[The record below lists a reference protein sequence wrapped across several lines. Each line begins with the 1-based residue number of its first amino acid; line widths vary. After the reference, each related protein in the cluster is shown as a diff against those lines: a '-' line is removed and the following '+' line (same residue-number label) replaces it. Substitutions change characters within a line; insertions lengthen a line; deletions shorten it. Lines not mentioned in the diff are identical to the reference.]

1 MESTMLDA
9 FRTLV
14 TVAVGI
20 LLSTPV
26 AVYAQPSKPANDI
39 QVLHTPEGVRFGLLG
54 AKPAKPVPILFVFA
68 TSLEVSLGSK
78 SYAECGTILA
88 KHGFLSV
95 SLDLP
100 CHGKERT
107 ATDAEGIAGWRVRLE
122 KGEDP
127 VRELTARSSK
137 VLDHL
142 IQEGYAD
149 AKRIAAC
156 GTSRGGFMA
165 LHFAAAEPRIKCV
178 AAFAPVT
185 NLLALREFAATKAPE
200 RAKALALTNQAERLA
215 GRPVWLCISNHDE
228 RVSTDDAIAFTRR
241 VTAAAI
247 AESKTKAPPIELHV
261 MPSLGHSIHR
271 TAHQEA
277 AAWILSAMP
286 ERKPR

>member
-1 MESTMLDA
+1 MLDP
-9 FRTLV
+9 FSTLV
-14 TVAVGI
+14 TIAIGI

-26 AVYAQPSKPANDI
+26 TVHAQAGKPANDV

-54 AKPAKPVPILFVFA
+54 AKPARPAPILFVFA

-122 KGEDP
+122 KGDDP
-127 VRELTARSSK
+127 VRELAARSSK

-149 AKRIAAC
+149 AERIAAC

-165 LHFAAAEPRIKCV
+165 LHFAAAEPRVKCV

-200 RAKALALTNQAERLA
+200 RARALALASQAERLA

-241 VTAAAI
+241 LTAAALP
-247 AESKTKAPPIELHV
+247 EGKSKTKAPPVELHV

-277 AAWILSAMP
+277 AAWIMASIP
-286 ERKPR
+286 DRKAK